1 MRDGHPAFSP
11 SGNHR
16 TRPWRR
22 RRTRAFA
29 LVAAGAAVALS
40 AAACG
45 GDGKKG
51 DASGDPKRK
60 APGASKGGDGNGRR
74 PITIAFG
81 GDTHFQ
87 GKRLRGRLASPG
99 TALGPIASTLRA
111 ADFTMLN
118 LETAIT
124 TGGTKAPNK
133 EYTFRSP
140 PSAFT
145 ALKAAGVD
153 VVSMANNH
161 GMDYMETGL
170 RDSLSAIRKS
180 GFPVVGIGKDED
192 EAFRPRRFTV
202 KGNRI
207 AVVGAT
213 QVLDDHLAK
222 AWTAT
227 PGKGGLASA
236 KDVPRLVQA
245 VREARKGSDYVIVH
259 LHWGQEMRECP
270 LPRQKD
276 LAKTLVDAGADV
288 VVGGHAHV
296 PLGGGFMKGRYV
308 HYGMGNFVF
317 NGVSGQPDTTGRTRL
332 SGVLLLRLD
341 GGKVTNAT
349 WKPAHLSGGL
359 PTLMTGAAGAAELKR
374 WNALRGCTGLT
385 ARP

>member
-1 MRDGHPAFSP
+1 MGDGHPAFSREVP
-11 SGNHR
+11 GGGR
-16 TRPWRR
+16 PDATRVRR
-22 RRTRAFA
+22 AS
-29 LVAAGAAVALS
+29 VAVLAAVALT

-45 GDGKKG
+45 GDGKDGGAKPSSGRTAKG
-51 DASGDPKRK
+51 KDAK
-60 APGASKGGDGNGRR
+60 AAGPQ

-87 GKRLRGRLASPG
+87 GALRKRLASPG
-99 TALGPIASTLRA
+99 TALGPITATLRS
-111 ADFTMLN
+111 ADFAMVN

-140 PSAFT
+140 PSAFG
-145 ALKAAGVD
+145 ALKASGVD

-161 GMDYMETGL
+161 GMDYMEGGL
-170 RDSLSAIRKS
+170 RDSLRAIRTS

-202 KGNRI
+202 KGNKI

-227 PGKGGLASA
+227 PTKGGLASA

-245 VREARKGSDYVIVH
+245 VREARKGADYVIVH
-259 LHWGQEMRECP
+259 LHWGEEMRNCP
-270 LPRQKD
+270 LPRQQA
-276 LAKTLVDAGADV
+276 LAKTLVAAGADI

-296 PLGGGFMKGRYV
+296 PLGGGFMKGKYV

-317 NGVSGQPDTTGRTRL
+317 NGVSGKPDTTGQTHL
-332 SGVLLLRLD
+332 SGVLQLRLD

-349 WKPAHLSGGL
+349 WKPARISGGL

-374 WNALRGCTGLT
+374 WNGLRACTGLSAT
-385 ARP
+385 P